1 MEMYTVACRRLEF
14 NQALAIATFI
24 LVLNA
29 LLTLAYVGVARRY
42 EYEQ

>member
-1 MEMYTVACRRLEF
+1 MAFRNLEF

-29 LLTLAYVGVARRY
+29 LLTLGYVRIGRRY
-42 EYEQ
+42 DYDA